1 MAAGSDQRRA
11 FVVVIDALGAGAEDD
26 AAQYGDEGANTLL
39 HLAQAC
45 GGLELPTLAALGLGD
60 IMALPGV
67 APAAAP
73 GVHGTLSHRGP
84 GKDSTSGHWELF
96 GVVMEHEQP
105 TFPGGLPAELIA
117 VLERATGLAFCG
129 GEAIDGI
136 DAMRSLGEHHM
147 RTGEVILYTSV
158 DSVVQLAA
166 HEDVMPRADLYRAC
180 EQARAAL
187 SGPYAVGRVIARP
200 FAGPVGAFERTE
212 GRRDYSLAPPSESH
226 LDAAHAAGVAVHG
239 VGKVSDLFAGRGFD
253 ARTRARRM
261 PRRWRR

>member
-1 MAAGSDQRRA
+1 
-11 FVVVIDALGAGAEDD
+11 
-26 AAQYGDEGANTLL
+26 
-39 HLAQAC
+39 
-45 GGLELPTLAALGLGD
+45 
-60 IMALPGV
+60 
-67 APAAAP
+67 
-73 GVHGTLSHRGP
+73 
-84 GKDSTSGHWELF
+84 
-96 GVVMEHEQP
+96 
-105 TFPGGLPAELIA
+105 
-117 VLERATGLAFCG
+117 
-129 GEAIDGI
+129 
-136 DAMRSLGEHHM
+136 MRSLGEHHV

-239 VGKVSDLFAGRGFD
+239 IGRSPTCSPRAAST
-253 ARTRARRM
+253 ARTRARRT